1 MSGMDAALQRLSEA
15 FASQAGQRET
25 LSLIIYAPFGIVRGE
40 LTHTSLRAAASL
52 SGEGS
57 VIELQRATVEH
68 YSNHLPTGNYA
79 TLFINLKEVS
89 GFVIVKEQ

>member
-15 FASQAGQRET
+15 FAGPAGQRDLLT
-25 LSLIIYAPFGIVRGE
+25 LIIYAPFGIVRGE
-40 LTHTSLRAAASL
+40 LTDTNLRAAVSL

-57 VIELQRATVEH
+57 VIELQRVTVEH

-79 TLFINLKEVS
+79 NLFINLKGVS
-89 GFVIVKEQ
+89 GFVIVKEM